1 MCRNF
6 ATVPLADRADKLVT
20 MERVPAGLE
29 GLAVEEVSG
38 DVSLGG
44 LVSST
49 SAQ

>member
-1 MCRNF
+1 
-6 ATVPLADRADKLVT
+6 